1 MNKSYA
7 LVWNQALGCWNVASE
22 WARRRGKGGRS
33 KAVVA
38 AGVSLLGLLCQ
49 APAFA
54 LPNGATVVAGNASLH
69 TSADGKHMN
78 IDQQSGKLIT
88 NWNEFSVS
96 GDERVSFHQPGQDS
110 IALNRVIGTH
120 GSDIQGRI
128 DANGKVFLVNPN
140 GVVFGKSA
148 QVNVGGLV
156 ASSQNIADKDFLD
169 GNYRFAGSSSAGV
182 SNAGLLV
189 TREGG
194 SVALLGAQVS
204 NSGVIR
210 AQMGSV
216 ALGAGKDFSVNFDGN
231 GLLNLQVNSGAV
243 DALVHNGGVLKADG
257 GQVLMTAKSAN
268 GLLKTVVSNLGVI
281 EARTLQ
287 NKAGK
292 IMLDGGDSGT
302 VQVAGRQDASA
313 LNGQGNGGIVENRGA
328 KIEVQLA
335 AQVDTRANR
344 GATGTWKIRS
354 NEVVVADTDTL
365 GKNPVGNNSI
375 IGAGNIVNNVIG
387 NSDNNTIS
395 LAGSGSVTNSQ
406 IGNGNGNNISASGAG
421 NITNSQIGNG
431 NNNNVSLTGS
441 ANIINSQIGNGSGN
455 NINLSG
461 TGSIIGSQ
469 IGNNNGTG
477 SSWAGTGN
485 IIGSQIGNN
494 NGTGGSGSGGNI
506 IGQQIGNNNGIGS
519 NWSGGNIIGQQIGNI
534 NGNWMGSTQVAGRSV
549 SIGGG
554 ISSSNAGNVSTG
566 NSTPTLHADTLSK
579 NLANTHI
586 ELVSN
591 HGDMTLG
598 APVSWS
604 SSNRLGLTA
613 ERGNIQ
619 VNGALNARGSN
630 ARVQLNAKQG
640 SIQLN
645 DHVVLSGAGA
655 SLELN
660 AGKNGYALK
669 DGKAVTLSGRGAAF
683 RANGQAYD
691 VVQNLD
697 QLRKIENDMT
707 GHYVLGNP
715 IGGTGRFKS
724 IGDGDTFTG
733 VLDGLGNTIS
743 DLSIYGTS
751 AYVGLFGANWGQI
764 SNLNLERISA
774 NGGSSTH
781 YNTQV
786 ASLVGINLGSV
797 RNVKA
802 KDVNIT
808 GTSHLNTLGGLVSI
822 NLGGNIENS
831 SVSGKVSGDRYTYA
845 LGGLVGENITST
857 NGVGRISNSQA
868 DTIVSGQMSSDSA
881 YYGAGGLLGLNDGG
895 RVTNSSSRG
904 SINLTG
910 DNLNIGGLVGHNRNN
925 GNITNSNSSTRVSG
939 GRNGVVGGLVGFS
952 QQGSV
957 ANSSASGQVTGNA
970 TQTIGGLI
978 GKNLNNALANVSA
991 SGNVSDMM
999 SRDVGGLVGNNE
1011 GGAIANATTSNTVI
1025 GGNNAN
1031 VGGLVGYSQ
1040 KAAITNAITSGSA
1053 VGGQDARVGALV
1065 GNLASGRVDTSRT
1078 KGSVSGGQ
1086 TSRVGGLV
1094 GMNAGQISTSSA
1106 SVTVKGGYGATL
1118 GGLIGMN
1125 AGSVLLSSASG
1136 KIDFS
1141 PAYNQTYGGLI
1152 GVNFGRQYLNNVY
1165 GSALN
1170 VPMIGRNFGF

>member
-38 AGVSLLGLLCQ
+38 TGVSLLGLLCQ

-328 KIEVQLA
+328 KVEVQLA

-365 GKNPVGNNSI
+365 GKNPVGNNNI

-406 IGNGNGNNISASGAG
+406 IGNGNGNGNNISASGAG
-421 NITNSQIGNG
+421 NIT
-431 NNNNVSLTGS
+431 
-441 ANIINSQIGNGSGN
+441 NSQIGNGSGN

-461 TGSIIGSQ
+461 TGSIIGS
-469 IGNNNGTG
+469 
-477 SSWAGTGN
+477 
-485 IIGSQIGNN
+485 
-494 NGTGGSGSGGNI
+494 
-506 IGQQIGNNNGIGS
+506 QIGNNNGIGS

-554 ISSSNAGNVSTG
+554 INSSNGGNVSTG

-579 NLANTHI
+579 NLANTNI

-669 DGKAVTLSGRGAAF
+669 DGKAVTLSGSGAAF

-707 GHYVLGNP
+707 GHYVLGNA

-724 IGDGDTFTG
+724 IGDGKTFTG

-868 DTIVSGQMSSDSA
+868 DTIVSGQMSSDSTN
-881 YYGAGGLLGLNDGG
+881 YGAGGLLGLNDGG
-895 RVTNSSSRG
+895 RVTNSSSQG

-925 GNITNSNSSTRVSG
+925 GSITNSNSSTRVSG
-939 GRNGVVGGLVGFS
+939 GRNGVVGGLVGFN

-970 TQTIGGLI
+970 TKAIGGLI